1 MRPHLLSWQY
11 EGYPQ
16 YHANRTSL
24 LIHIVAVPAF
34 VVSAAWLVVAAVS
47 MHGVQ
52 LVAATLGMVVSFL
65 AQGIGH
71 KREAAPP
78 IPFAGPGDAV
88 SRILT
93 EQFVTFPRFVLSG
106 GYGRAL
112 KASRR
117 ARTG

>member
-16 YHANRTSL
+16 YHGDRTNL

-34 VVSAAWLVVAAVS
+34 VLSAAWLVVAALS
-47 MHGVQ
+47 MQWAQ
-52 LVAATLGMVVSFL
+52 LVVAILAVLVSFL
-65 AQGIGH
+65 VQGIGH

-88 SRILT
+88 SRILA
-93 EQFVTFPRFVLSG
+93 EQFVTFPRFVFSG

-112 KASRR
+112 KASGR
-117 ARTG
+117 A